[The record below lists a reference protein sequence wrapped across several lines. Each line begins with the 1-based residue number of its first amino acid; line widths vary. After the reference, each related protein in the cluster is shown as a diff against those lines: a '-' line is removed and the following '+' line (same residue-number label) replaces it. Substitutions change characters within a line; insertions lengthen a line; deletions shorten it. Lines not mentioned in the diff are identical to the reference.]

1 MGKGLAALFRA
12 GILPPPLPLY
22 YYYTT
27 ILLYYTPKSDQNI
40 EVDRFPRFARSAP
53 TNKNNVFI
61 EFIEFIVKSKPF
73 FSKNSIKIFFD
84 KFDKFF
90 DKWTL

>member
-1 MGKGLAALFRA
+1 MLTKCHSH
-12 GILPPPLPLY
+12 
-22 YYYTT
+22 
-27 ILLYYTPKSDQNI
+27 K
-40 EVDRFPRFARSAP
+40 
-53 TNKNNVFI
+53 NKIFI

-84 KFDKFF
+84 NFDNFF